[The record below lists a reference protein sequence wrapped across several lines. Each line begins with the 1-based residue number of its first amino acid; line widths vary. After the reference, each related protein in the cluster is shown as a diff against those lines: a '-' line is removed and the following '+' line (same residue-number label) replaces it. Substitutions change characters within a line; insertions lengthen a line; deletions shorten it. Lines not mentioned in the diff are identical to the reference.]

1 MAAEGLVDDF
11 LLEDHQGPRPA
22 NASPPGGEQGPRR
35 ACAAAVGCRGG
46 SDGWAKADPEVWWWT
61 GLASQVAAYVTEESL
76 GQAGDQCREA
86 HRALRDSAHRLVS
99 QRRTIA
105 QQQQQQHRTVRGRSK
120 RPCSACQARASH
132 TPLTFR
138 LSTPQDHTDSEGR
151 RSRRDNDR
159 ERFRDED
166 TSPLEVST
174 GLSQV
179 GGRSA
184 VGMRSSVTVT
194 HRICRC

>member
-11 LLEDHQGPRPA
+11 LLEDHDQGPRPA
-22 NASPPGGEQGPRR
+22 NASSPGGGQGPRP

-46 SDGWAKADPEVWWWT
+46 SDGWAEADPEVWWWT

-105 QQQQQQHRTVRGRSK
+105 QQQQQHHRTVRGRSK
-120 RPCSACQARASH
+120 PMQHMPSQGLTHASY
-132 TPLTFR
+132 F
-138 LSTPQDHTDSEGR
+138 
-151 RSRRDNDR
+151 
-159 ERFRDED
+159 
-166 TSPLEVST
+166 
-174 GLSQV
+174 
-179 GGRSA
+179 
-184 VGMRSSVTVT
+184 SSVNSSGP
-194 HRICRC
+194 HGFRRAQEPPR